1 MTVTLS
7 NGLALAEI
15 ADVFGGQSWSFGVG
29 TVPEFTVPAVDLD
42 RVLSR
47 RGLLHD
53 GAVLVND
60 GHRWEIA
67 ATEREYRGEDIWL
80 TFTARSQF
88 ARRLRNMLG
97 PDRQKG
103 VTPGEWIRGKAKKA
117 GGSALVEAGA
127 KARLIVQK
135 RNESVLAVIEALAS
149 DTSTEW
155 VFDGDRLLV
164 GTSWWAFQGTPG
176 LPLWPC
182 PMDGRRFTFGEWLN
196 PVSLSTRSSIDDR
209 GQEATATLT
218 VESDTGWKVRPWHRV
233 DLSGADS
240 ADNGLWL
247 VTEASRE
254 EGKPDTVLTL
264 SRPLK
269 SAPKDGSS
277 GKPNSAGIGGV
288 GDYTIP
294 EDGWVPGADK
304 TWRMCNKPPR
314 EIVAAAL
321 REQAN
326 GVGWGS
332 GNCLNWVSHI
342 CTGSPPYFGAS
353 GGHGGLYARYVWD
366 KMPPGTPHGS
376 DRNAPAGA
384 LVVWRHNSIG
394 HIAVSVGKGKMV
406 TTANGPLQLMGI
418 GDYMGWGGYAGWM
431 APNFYM

>member
-67 ATEREYRGEDIWL
+67 AAEREYRGEDIWL

-97 PDRQKG
+97 PDRQKD

-164 GTSWWAFQGTPG
+164 GTPWWAFQGTPG

-182 PMDGRRFTFGEWLN
+182 SMKGRRFTFGEWLS
-196 PVSLSTRSSIDDR
+196 PVGLSTRSSIDDR

-277 GKPNSAGIGGV
+277 GKPASSGIGAGEPIAGSKYSDV
-288 GDYTIP
+288 ARPAGWRGRSVENILSIYNANRGGFAAESIENSCLWYSQEITGYTHEGAGPKQLWASLASGRKHASREI
-294 EDGWVPGADK
+294 VPGAVVLYATSNVWGHAVVYLGGGRVLSTD
-304 TWRMCNKPPR
+304 
-314 EIVAAAL
+314 
-321 REQAN
+321 AN
-326 GVGWGS
+326 TS
-332 GNCLNWVSHI
+332 G
-342 CTGSPPYFGAS
+342 GFAS
-353 GGHGGLYARYVWD
+353 GVW
-366 KMPPGTPHGS
+366 S
-376 DRNAPAGA
+376 ICPADA
-384 LVVWRHNSIG
+384 IERW
-394 HIAVSVGKGKMV
+394 
-406 TTANGPLQLMGI
+406 GPLL
-418 GDYMGWGGYAGWM
+418 GWYT
-431 APNFYM
+431 P